1 NSNINYM
8 LSIGIMV
15 VFALAF
21 YRLLFK
27 GEDNNI
33 YFLLLIGMILGTFFS
48 SFTSFMQ
55 VLIDPNEFMVVQ
67 DRMFASINNVNTNL
81 VYFLRFLKYLD
92 VLSLGRDHAINL
104 GVPYNKVVRQLLII
118 VAILI
123 SIATALIGPITFLG
137 LIVVNIAYQFLN
149 TYKHVYIILGSVF
162 LSVIALLGGQFIVEK
177 VFVFETTISVIINF
191 IGGIYF
197 IYLLLKENKSW

>member
-1 NSNINYM
+1 
-8 LSIGIMV
+8 
-15 VFALAF
+15 
-21 YRLLFK
+21 
-27 GEDNNI
+27 
-33 YFLLLIGMILGTFFS
+33 
-48 SFTSFMQ
+48 
-55 VLIDPNEFMVVQ
+55 Q
-67 DRMFASINNVNTNL
+67 DRMFASINNVNTDL
-81 VYFLRFLKYLD
+81 VYLSVILILAVTLYFLRFLKYLD

-123 SIATALIGPITFLG
+123 SIAIALIGPFTFLG
-137 LIVVNIAYQFLN
+137 LVVLNIASQFLN

-162 LSVIALLGGQFIVEK
+162 LSIIALLGGQFIVEK
-177 VFVFETTISVIINF
+177 VFVFETTISLIINF